1 MFGRKNKAVSHIDT
15 LIGSNTVVTGDIH
28 FSGGLRVDGRI
39 SGSIMAADESLSML
53 VLSEQGVIE
62 GKVKVTHMV
71 VNGMVKGPIYVEQE
85 LELQSCAR
93 IIGDIHY
100 RSLKIQQGALVE
112 GKMIRIE
119 AQPEKLITLM
129 APAQSQKKIKEEGEN
144 PL

>member
-15 LIGSNTVVTGDIH
+15 LIGSNTAITGDIH
-28 FSGGLRVDGRI
+28 FSGGLRVDGRV
-39 SGSIMAADESLSML
+39 SGSILAAGESLSML
-53 VLSEQGVIE
+53 VLSEQSVIE

-71 VNGMVKGPIYVEQE
+71 EQE
-85 LELQSCAR
+85 LELQPNAR

-100 RSLKIQQGALVE
+100 RSVKIHQGASVE

-129 APAQSQKKIKEEGEN
+129 APATQPQKKIKEEGEQ
-144 PL
+144 